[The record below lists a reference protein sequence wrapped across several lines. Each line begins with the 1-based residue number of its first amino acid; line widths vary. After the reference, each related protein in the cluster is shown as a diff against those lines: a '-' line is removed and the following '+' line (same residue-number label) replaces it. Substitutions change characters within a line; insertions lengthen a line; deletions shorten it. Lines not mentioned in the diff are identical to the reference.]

1 MAIAVPLFAGC
12 VFLSKD
18 RGITSSFRPQTAWD
32 KAPNL
37 LRDVTGGQ
45 SGNLFRGVLV
55 FIYPGTSAYGCFWRW
70 IAEQHGIFAYL
81 ADELAILTQQ
91 GQEQA
96 PPHESGVGEQSDGC
110 GDLGQKSPQQRPGD
124 FQLMGVAGT
133 GHEAQADG
141 KGDRFT
147 GSGAQGQRKAHP
159 ILGEDMT
166 GAIALMAVVEADGRT
181 GGFGGVPQ
189 NQGIVDDDID
199 HDLGQDLHEPA
210 YLGYGQ
216 RLCAQG
222 PALQQFVVGGPVA
235 A

>member
-81 ADELAILTQQ
+81 ADELAVPTQQ
-91 GQEQA
+91 GQEKA
-96 PPHESGVGEQSDGC
+96 PTHEPGIGEETDGYW
-110 GDLGQKSPQQRPGD
+110 DMGQKSPQQCPGD
-124 FQLMGVAGT
+124 FQLVGIAGT

-141 KGDRFT
+141 KGNGFAGLST
-147 GSGAQGQRKAHP
+147 QGQRQAHP
-159 ILGEDMT
+159 ILGEDIT
-166 GAIALMAVVEADGRT
+166 GAIVLMAVVEADGRP
-181 GGFGGVPQ
+181 GGFGGVSQ
-189 NQGIVDDDID
+189 DHRIVDDQFDD
-199 HDLGQDLHEPA
+199 QELGQGLKEPA
-210 YLGYGQ
+210 NLGYGQ
-216 RLCAQG
+216 RLCA
-222 PALQQFVVGGPVA
+222 
-235 A
+235 